1 MFQHRN
7 YLIIVNNMND
17 NILRKV
23 ALRYQAL
30 YLPVEK
36 AEIPPVYEPTVPLM
50 AFVARL
56 KDNGYSLSEELL
68 HALSGVSVQTLAD
81 ITKMINDVMGVD
93 LNWMPLVKGWDVPT
107 GETRMDHLL
116 TFLANLFGG
125 EEAGLKG
132 TSLPCGHFIPEGTFP
147 LERYNGCP
155 YCGTPFRTA
164 NFVYH
169 GQGSK
174 LKELRLFTLDD
185 MEQVFRNLLA
195 SPTPLDATQLDSLK
209 LLLGEFEVPED
220 VEIGMKETVMVVI
233 ENGERNP
240 EGLTDRMGGKTEN
253 GKLEWGKR
261 LLKTPMDILRYF
273 WYEKTGLVK
282 IIEPKYLIALERKAH
297 TQRWLPQDD
306 GAQAAEDKRLELK
319 LKYDRKHCRM
329 AATWLNA
336 VPMTA
341 QEAAENMNPK
351 RSMWVRMIHALR
363 LGEYSRRKGFEH
375 LAEILDVFYK
385 QEYETWAGR
394 LDRAQRANDKA
405 ETLEMLCERPGLFA
419 RCLFATM
426 LRFGADDT
434 LRAFETILDKLP
446 ARLVLSLGNNAE
458 LYFDPSS
465 PRLARPITGGSVPIG
480 ANPLLSLYSEAQLAA
495 LAKEVKELYAKAMR
509 QRFAQQW
516 NEHKTIY
523 IDHRL
528 YDIPVSVGDRTTTIQ
543 DTACAL
549 QGTRF
554 PVEGDTVRLFM
565 QWGKG
570 LPAQYLDMDLSCRI
584 ALQGDLV
591 EECAYYSLTAPGAKH
606 SGDIQHIPDQVGTAE
621 YIELTL
627 PELEKAGARYV
638 TFTCNAYSNGN
649 LSPNLMVGWM
659 NSAYPMT
666 ISEETGVAYDPSTV
680 QHMVRISEGNL
691 SKGLVFGVLDV
702 AAREIYWLE
711 MPFMGQTLRDC
722 NGEAVE
728 LLLKKLREKMS
739 VGQLLELKREA
750 QKLNL
755 VDTPEKADEAYTYDW
770 ALNPAEVA
778 KLLSSD
784 FGLLK

>member
-1 MFQHRN
+1 
-7 YLIIVNNMND
+7 MND
-17 NILRKV
+17 NTLRKV
-23 ALRYQAL
+23 ALRYQAV

-36 AEIPPVYEPTVPLM
+36 AEIPTDYESTIPLM

-56 KDNGYSLSEELL
+56 KENGYCVSEELL
-68 HALSGVSVQTLAD
+68 HAMSKVPVQTLAN
-81 ITKMINDVMGVD
+81 ITKMIKEVMGVD
-93 LNWMPLVKGWDVPT
+93 LNWAPLVKGWDVPT

-132 TSLPCGHFIPEGTFP
+132 TTLPCGHFIPEGTFP

-174 LKELRLFTLDD
+174 LKELRLFTMDD
-185 MEQVFRNLLA
+185 MVSVFRSLLA

-209 LLLGEFEVPED
+209 LLLEEFEVPED
-220 VEIGMKETVMVVI
+220 VEITMKETIMAVLLS
-233 ENGERNP
+233 GK
-240 EGLTDRMGGKTEN
+240 LKTEN

-261 LLKTPMDILRYF
+261 LLKTPMDILRFF

-282 IIEPKYLIALERKAH
+282 IIEPKYLVEMERKAN
-297 TQRWLPQDD
+297 TNKYGLPDNK
-306 GAQAAEDKRLELK
+306 GELAAEEKRKELK
-319 LKYDRKHCRM
+319 LKYNRLHCRM
-329 AATWLNA
+329 AATWLNT

-341 QEAAENMNPK
+341 QQAAENMNPK
-351 RSMWVRMIHALR
+351 RGMWVRMIHALR
-363 LGEYSRRKGFEH
+363 LGEYSRRTGFEH

-394 LDRAQRANDKA
+394 LDQARRSNNKA
-405 ETLEMLCERPGLFA
+405 ETLRMLCERPGLFA

-426 LRFGADDT
+426 LRFGKDDT
-434 LRAFETILDKLP
+434 LKALESVLDALP
-446 ARLVLSLGNNAE
+446 ARLILSLGNNAE

-465 PRLARPITGGSVPIG
+465 PRLARPITGGSVTIDP
-480 ANPLLSLYSEAQLAA
+480 NPLLSLYSEEQLTDMVKA
-495 LAKEVKELYAKAMR
+495 VKELYAKTMR
-509 QRFAQQW
+509 KRFAQQKTDS
-516 NEHKTIY
+516 KTIY
-523 IDHRL
+523 IDRRL

-554 PVEGDTVRLFM
+554 PVEGDAVRLFM

-570 LPAQYLDMDLSCRI
+570 LPAQHLDMDLSCRI
-584 ALQGDLV
+584 ALQGDMV
-591 EECAYYSLTAPGAKH
+591 EECAYYCLTAPGAKH
-606 SGDIQHIPDQVGTAE
+606 SGDIQRIPDQVGTAE
-621 YIELTL
+621 YIELSL

-638 TFTCNAYSNGN
+638 TFTCNAYSDGN

-659 NSAYPMT
+659 NSAYPMA

-680 QHMVRISEGNL
+680 QHLVRISEGNL

-722 NGEAVE
+722 NGEVVA

-739 VGQLLELKREA
+739 VGQLLDLKREA

-755 VDTPEKADEAYTYDW
+755 VDTPEEADEAFTYDW
-770 ALNPAEVA
+770 ALNPADVA
-778 KLLSSD
+778 SLL
-784 FGLLK
+784 FV